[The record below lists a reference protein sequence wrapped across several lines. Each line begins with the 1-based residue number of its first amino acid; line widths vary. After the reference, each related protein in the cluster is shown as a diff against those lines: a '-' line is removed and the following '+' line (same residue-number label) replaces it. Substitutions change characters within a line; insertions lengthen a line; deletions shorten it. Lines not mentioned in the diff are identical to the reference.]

1 MWLISL
7 IILALLAFFIVKYI
21 TSQSE
26 RKRAEQERLGQSP
39 GIEGSLDHQAAQAGS
54 STTSAANSGIGSVDH
69 TEGAAARS
77 TNAHGTSGQGASVA
91 AAGAAVTAAAGASHL
106 ALNSGNTLE
115 DVREMIKIL
124 NLAEPDATRLSITA
138 EQLRALRN
146 ADQSAMPSESVLD
159 DLADRLRKML
169 A

>member
-26 RKRAEQERLGQSP
+26 RKRAEQERLVQTP
-39 GIEGSLDHQAAQAGS
+39 GIKGSLDHQTAQAGS
-54 STTSAANSGIGSVDH
+54 GTTTTASPSTESVSTTAGPAAH
-69 TEGAAARS
+69 TTTAK
-77 TNAHGTSGQGASVA
+77 GASA
-91 AAGAAVTAAAGASHL
+91 TSASIAAVGAAAAGASHL
-106 ALNSGNTLE
+106 ALDSGNTLE

-124 NLAEPDATRLSITA
+124 NLAEPDATRLAITP

-146 ADQSAMPSESVLD
+146 ADTSAMPAEGVLD